1 MSIWSPY
8 LIIKWVLVNAWVLP
22 SSPIKIYTSYFQ
34 DITML
39 WFMLKRGKCTVFW
52 IDKHVSVWITLVIN
66 RNSYMLDPCVKK
78 ALRFIVLNCT
88 EFLISIALLGAL
100 WRTDQWRKD
109 GQDVKYDKLLQ
120 LLFIT
125 SSFST
130 TSHYLPAF
138 SPDLCHMVSCEIY
151 SDIQPDIFIICIY
164 I

>member
-1 MSIWSPY
+1 MGACECMSASKQSHQDLHIIFPRHY
-8 LIIKWVLVNAWVLP
+8 NALIYVV
-22 SSPIKIYTSYFQ
+22 
-34 DITML
+34 
-39 WFMLKRGKCTVFW
+39 KRGKCTVFW

-66 RNSYMLDPCVKK
+66 RNSYMLDLCVKK

-88 EFLISIALLGAL
+88 EFLISVALLGAL

-130 TSHYLPAF
+130 TSHYLSAF
-138 SPDLCHMVSCEIY
+138 SPDLRHMVSCEIY
-151 SDIQPDIFIICIY
+151 SDIQPDMY